1 MSKIAEIVK
10 VRSGYANYVQLRSA
24 FREQEENA
32 ERMAMYRPTKGHRTA
47 MQRIC
52 RGLLT
57 PNDKKFYLLSGSY
70 GTGKSHLCLMLAN
83 LLSKSSDDPGMQEFY
98 SNYAKLD
105 PEQAKTLKNIRKGGQ
120 FLVAMCDYG
129 AGLKFEDA
137 VLKAIIEAC
146 EERGIATERQTEF
159 DEAERL
165 LVKWE
170 KNSGGVRDF
179 LGDFTKALESVS
191 PGTPVAALRAGLK
204 RYDRTMMD
212 KFHEAYQAAQ
222 DAPFQSASGNLVTI
236 VKGLVGSKEFKD
248 KFKGVAVFFDEFGIS
263 ILQNGKYDPA
273 VMQAFME
280 DLCKNLAN
288 VMFVG
293 CIHKRFQDYAD
304 RASKDTASVM
314 SARLTQVDLA
324 NEGLEEIIGAIV
336 ETDKQS
342 VIWTTEVVPKTGIF
356 DTLTPQCVTLQLF
369 PWIEDTARI
378 RQRVLE
384 DIYGIHPMALH
395 CLLKLSSAVGSDAR
409 STFTFFSGGTENEKG
424 SYAEYISGS
433 EIAAGN
439 GALNLYQTDRLFE
452 FFRKELAPGNQELF
466 EIQRPLI
473 NGFVA
478 SVQALKKSTS
488 ADQLFDE
495 QQDQRVSLLRMILIY
510 SLCEQSTTLENLQF
524 GSYCTTKQEKAAVKG
539 LLDQLATAGAVYLR
553 RPSNTYELCAS
564 EGQDPFTL
572 VDAYANRQETDEK
585 ADVDELL
592 RQTHY
597 KDDFLPANHW
607 NLTFNEDKRLKRK
620 FVRGREL
627 GVDLWAALEQEA
639 VVAGAKFAT
648 AYEGHAVYA
657 LCEDEAEITLARDAV
672 KTLPPHGNI
681 LVAVT
686 HDPTPFRED
695 LKKVLACRHYVSAE
709 EAGKQP
715 AQSTSRIQNMLDG
728 DEHGYLNILKA
739 IINGVA
745 SGSGATW
752 YHEAGKLLVEKPPQ
766 PNKPADMLC
775 ESLFKE
781 RCKINHPDL
790 NFVHEDKWQKSP
802 SLKQA
807 IQELLELSSPVQ
819 IDNGNTDN
827 HGQKRYLQKVLFACG
842 ALRPLPSGDNELVKA
857 FTAESDAS
865 KLDSKFPVLK
875 KLSERLNALT
885 PGGTIALGAFMKE
898 MREPPVGASGT
909 MLALSLAQ
917 VVRAF
922 GERLRIFKDSTHT
935 EPAVLGEHDAIIA
948 AVTDRSTKIEL
959 GVREITEPQRQ
970 FIDAVAKA
978 VGAPALAGGEIR
990 SVTEAFAATR
1000 QWWSKLPAVAK
1011 VEKLYPADMHSRL
1024 ESLKQTL
1031 SDGHVDR
1038 FELMLHRLPEVYSG
1052 EPVEAMRTADSQ
1064 KWAEAFAAD
1073 VKRLSGG
1080 LDSAKRLL
1088 AEAILAIHEGTGDML
1103 VCEKV
1108 VNEWFAGLTPDQ
1120 RDTQRCDDDD
1130 AQRLLMVL
1138 HDSSKPFE
1146 QRLTQTLAT
1155 QWAVGAVGDWT
1166 SIRTGEFKAKW
1177 ELAKQAI
1184 ENVGPV
1190 VPEPCAEPGEHVT
1203 SIGPKAWEMEDD
1215 AKVRVLLPEGAKAV
1229 SYWYGNESASS
1240 ADGKI
1245 TAQDDPVIT
1254 LDPGKKGAGYL
1265 RLIAYDNEGN
1275 ASKPVVY
1282 QFGHKKKKHEVVVD
1296 GKELFGG
1303 DKGTFRVPDSLDSFV
1318 EVVKSLTDLALQR
1331 KAITQDAADQVRA
1344 SLDQIKK

>member
-52 RGLLT
+52 RGLFT

-98 SNYAKLD
+98 NSYAKLD
-105 PEQAKTLKNIRKGGQ
+105 PEQAKNLRNIRKGGQ
-120 FLVAMCDYG
+120 FLVAVCDYG
-129 AGLKFEDA
+129 AGMRFEDA

-146 EERGIATERQTEF
+146 AERGIATEKQTEF
-159 DEAERL
+159 EEAERL
-165 LVKWE
+165 LVEWE

-179 LGDFTKALESVS
+179 VGDFTKALESVS
-191 PGTPVAALRAGLK
+191 PGTPLAALRAGLK
-204 RYDRTMMD
+204 KYDRTMMD
-212 KFHEAYQAAQ
+212 KFHEAYQVAQ
-222 DAPFQSASGNLVTI
+222 GVSFQPTSGNLVTI
-236 VKGLVGSKEFKD
+236 VKALVASKEFKD
-248 KFKGVAVFFDEFGIS
+248 KFQGVAVFFDEFGTS
-263 ILQNGKYDPA
+263 ILQNGKYDAA

-288 VMFVG
+288 VIFVG

-342 VIWTTEVVPKTGIF
+342 VIWKTEVLPKTGIF

-384 DIYGIHPMALH
+384 DIYGIHPMALA

-409 STFTFFSGGTENEKG
+409 STFTFFSGGTDNEKG
-424 SYAEYISGS
+424 SYAEF
-433 EIAAGN
+433 IANSDITIGG
-439 GALNLYQTDRLFE
+439 GALNLYQADRLFE
-452 FFRKELAPGNQELF
+452 FFRKELSPGNQELF

-524 GSYCTTKQEKAAVKG
+524 GCYCTTKHEKAAVKA
-539 LLDQLATAGAVYLR
+539 LLDQLIAAHAVYLR

-572 VDAYANRQETDEK
+572 VDAYANRPETDEK

-592 RQTHY
+592 RQTNY

-620 FVRGREL
+620 FIRGREL
-627 GVDLWAALEQEA
+627 GNDLWAALEQDA
-639 VVAGAKFAT
+639 AVAGAKFST

-657 LCEDEAEITLARDAV
+657 LCEDEAEINLAREAV
-672 KTLPPHGNI
+672 KTLPKGNI

-695 LKKVLACRHYVSAE
+695 LKKVLACRHYLSAE

-715 AQSTSRIQNMLDG
+715 AQSTARIQNMLDG
-728 DEHGYLNILKA
+728 DEHSYLNILKA

-752 YHEAGKLLVEKPPQ
+752 YQEGGKLLVEKPALQ
-766 PNKPADMLC
+766 NKPADMLC
-775 ESLFKE
+775 ETLFKE
-781 RCKINHPDL
+781 RCNINHPDL
-790 NFVHEDKWQKSP
+790 NLVHEDKWQKSP

-807 IQELLELSSPVQ
+807 IQELLELNSPVQ

-865 KLDSKFPVLK
+865 KLDLKFPVLK
-875 KLSERLNALT
+875 KLSERLNALKPSET
-885 PGGTIALGAFMKE
+885 LTLGTFMKE
-898 MREPPVGASGT
+898 MRDPPVGASGT
-909 MLALSLAQ
+909 MLALALAQ

-922 GERLRIFKDSTHT
+922 GERLRVFKDSTHT
-935 EPAVLGEHDAIIA
+935 EPASLGDYDAIIS
-948 AVTDRSTKIEL
+948 AVADRSTKIEM
-959 GVREITEPQRQ
+959 GVREISAPQRQ
-970 FIDAVAKA
+970 FIDAVAKS
-978 VGAPALAGGEIR
+978 VGAPAMAGGETR

-1011 VEKLYPADMHSRL
+1011 VGTLYPGDMHTRIASL
-1024 ESLKQTL
+1024 EQTL

-1038 FELMLHRLPEVYSG
+1038 FDLMLHRLPEVYSG
-1052 EPVEAMRTADSQ
+1052 EPVDAMRTEEA
-1064 KWAEAFAAD
+1064 KTWAEAFAAD
-1073 VKRLSGG
+1073 VKRLNGG

-1088 AEAILAIHEGTGDML
+1088 ADAILSVHNSTGDML
-1103 VCEKV
+1103 VCEKT
-1108 VNEWFAGLTPDQ
+1108 VNEWFIGLTPDQ
-1120 RDTQRCDDDD
+1120 RDVQRCDDDD
-1130 AQRLLMVL
+1130 AQHLLMVL
-1138 HDSSKPFE
+1138 HDTSKPFE
-1146 QRLTQTLAT
+1146 QRLTQTLAD
-1155 QWAVGAVGDWT
+1155 QWAVGSVTDWT

-1190 VPEPCAEPGEHVT
+1190 VPEPGAEPEEHVT
-1203 SIGPKAWEMEDD
+1203 AIGPKVWEMEDD
-1215 AKVRVLLPEGAKAV
+1215 AKVRVLMPDGAKAV
-1229 SYWYGNESASS
+1229 SYWYGNEGASS

-1245 TAQDDPVIT
+1245 TAQDDPVIA
-1254 LDPGKKGAGYL
+1254 LDPAKKGAGFL
-1265 RLIAYDNEGN
+1265 RLIAYDNDGN

-1282 QFGHKKKKHEVVVD
+1282 QYGHKKKKHEVVIE

-1303 DKGTFRVPDSLDSFV
+1303 DKATFRVPDSLDSFV
-1318 EVVKSLTDLALQR
+1318 EVVKSLTDLALRR
-1331 KAITQDAADQVRA
+1331 KAITQDAAQHILSA
-1344 SLDQIKK
+1344 LGQLKK